1 MHVTEDNGGDNVS
14 FMGLI
19 LHKYIQDVAALRQ
32 DTWQGTA
39 SIGVQ
44 CLPYQ
49 PDISSFLQVNETVT
63 CPIQALCPMRM
74 I

>member
-32 DTWQGTA
+32 DTWQGT
-39 SIGVQ
+39 V
-44 CLPYQ
+44 P
-49 PDISSFLQVNETVT
+49 
-63 CPIQALCPMRM
+63 
-74 I
+74 

>member
-32 DTWQGTA
+32 DTWQGNVP
-39 SIGVQ
+39 IFVQ
-44 CLPYQ
+44 LLPYQ
-49 PDISSFLQVNETVT
+49 PDVSFFLQVNAT
-63 CPIQALCPMRM
+63 CPIQALCPMRRT
-74 I
+74 

>member
-32 DTWQGTA
+32 DTWQGTVPTFA
-39 SIGVQ
+39 Q
-44 CLPYQ
+44 MLPYQ
-49 PDISSFLQVNETVT
+49 PVVSPFLQINETMT
-63 CPIQALCPMRM
+63 CPTQGLCQMRT